1 MTQIDAD
8 RTRTSAA
15 PGEPNPGGAN
25 TVQPNPARKGNR
37 RRWVDACLS
46 LLLLAAFLGLGELA
60 ARMGWIS
67 PLLVPA
73 PSAVADALVSGFAS
87 GVYWSHLW
95 STVWATLLGFGL
107 ATLTGLTIGGVL
119 AGLPSVER
127 VLYPFIVAFQSTP
140 KIAIA
145 PLVII
150 WAGFG
155 EISKILIIIVVC
167 FFPILVNTMQ
177 GLRLRERERQE
188 LVVALGASRWQVFRY
203 VRLPGS
209 TPFVFAGLHVGAI
222 FALLGAVVAEFV
234 GARSGLG
241 VLLNQERSMFNV
253 PGVFAILLILM
264 ILGLA
269 LNGTMKAVE
278 RRVTF
283 WSRED
288 ENAMTS
294 A

>member
-1 MTQIDAD
+1 MTQIDEQAGS
-8 RTRTSAA
+8 TSA
-15 PGEPNPGGAN
+15 GRGDL
-25 TVQPNPARKGNR
+25 PAQALDTKKHNKARRRRR
-37 RRWVDACLS
+37 RRWVNPSLS
-46 LLLLAAFLGLGELA
+46 LLLLALLLGLGELA
-60 ARMGWIS
+60 TRMGWVSSLI
-67 PLLVPA
+67 LPA
-73 PSAVADALVSGFAS
+73 PTAVVDALVSGFAN
-87 GVYWSHLW
+87 GVYWNHLW
-95 STVWATLLGFGL
+95 STVSATLLGFGL
-107 ATLTGLTIGGVL
+107 ATATGLTIGGVL
-119 AGLPSVER
+119 AALPSVER

-150 WAGFG
+150 WVGFG
-155 EISKILIIIVVC
+155 DISKIVIIVIVC

-234 GARSGLG
+234 GARAGLG
-241 VLLNQERSMFNV
+241 VLLNQERSQFNV

-264 ILGLA
+264 ILGLT
-269 LNGTMKAVE
+269 LNGTMKAIE
-278 RRVTF
+278 RRITF

-288 ENAMTS
+288 ENALTS